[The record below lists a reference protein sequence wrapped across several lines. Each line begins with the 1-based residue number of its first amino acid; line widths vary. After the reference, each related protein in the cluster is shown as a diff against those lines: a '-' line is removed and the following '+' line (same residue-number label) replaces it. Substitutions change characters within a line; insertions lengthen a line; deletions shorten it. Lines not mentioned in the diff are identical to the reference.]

1 MTEERKVNP
10 LLQVQTPCTTEKNAE
25 HLHLLTPWQKCH
37 MTIAVTVFPIPS
49 QLFPMLWE
57 RLVLPPHYGDNLD
70 ALYDA
75 LTDIAE
81 DTVIKLLH
89 GDLFEQRLG
98 WYGRQLMRVLKDA
111 VEDNDYLKLAD
122 VKDGG
127 IPV

>member
-1 MTEERKVNP
+1 MTEERKVII
-10 LLQVQTPCTTEKNAE
+10 LDGAAASDKES
-25 HLHLLTPWQKCH
+25 LHRYLR
-37 MTIAVTVFPIPS
+37 
-49 QLFPMLWE
+49 E

-89 GDLFEQRLG
+89 SDLFEQRLG